1 MARYRDYSQEQAR
14 LLPISLKQQI
24 QPGTIE
30 YTINYLVD
38 RDVDLSVFDTR
49 YRNDTT
55 GAPAIDPAILLKIIL
70 FAYSR
75 GILSSRQIAQ
85 SCEENVVFMALACD
99 TQPHFTTIADFISS
113 MSEQITSIFRDILA
127 VCYTEGLIGRTMFAV
142 DGCKIAS
149 NCAKEWS
156 GTKKELKKKAEKIE
170 QSVRLLLE
178 RHRATDSA
186 AAQPDQREKEKRA
199 IENLQGKAA
208 KIRCWLETHE
218 ERIGSQGKPV
228 KSNIIDNESAKM
240 PSSHGVIQGY
250 NAVAVVDEKHQIVV
264 DAQVF
269 GDGHEA
275 RRLPEVLDS
284 VEKTFRA
291 LDASSDVLRQVV
303 LTADTGFHSEESM
316 KALWEQGIDAYVAD
330 NKFRL
335 RDPRFASL
343 QQHRGKS
350 TDSTHSSRARRYFG
364 PADFPFDEGSGVV
377 YCPAGHPMKCSCRNF
392 HTGPNGFRG
401 SFYKADPA
409 NCATCLLRSRC
420 IRNPTT
426 KARQMAKLEKGI
438 RGDTQSYT
446 QKMIQRFDSPRGR
459 YYYTRRMG
467 TVEPVFANIRSTLR
481 LDRFNLR
488 GRRKVGIQW
497 RLFCMVH
504 NIGKLSRYGR
514 GVRGTGTLR

>member
-1 MARYRDYSQEQAR
+1 MARYREYDQDQAR
-14 LLPISLKQQI
+14 LLAISLKQQI

-30 YTINYLVD
+30 HTINYLVD
-38 RDVDLSVFDTR
+38 RDVDLSVFDSR
-49 YRNDTT
+49 YHNDTT

-75 GILSSRQIAQ
+75 GILSSRQISQ
-85 SCEENVVFMALACD
+85 SCEENVVFMALASD
-99 TQPHFTTIADFISS
+99 TRPHFTTIADFIST
-113 MSEQITSIFRDILA
+113 MSKQITLIFRDILS

-178 RHRATDSA
+178 GHRATDA
-186 AAQPDQREKEKRA
+186 AAVEPEQREKEKRA

-208 KIRCWLETHE
+208 KIRSWLETHE
-218 ERIGSQGKPV
+218 ERIGSQGKAV

-250 NAVAVVDEKHQIVV
+250 NGVAVVDEKHQIVV

-269 GDGHEA
+269 GEGHEA
-275 RRLPEVLDS
+275 RHLREVLDS
-284 VEKTFRA
+284 VGQTFRA
-291 LDASSDVLRQVV
+291 LDASTDVLQQVV
-303 LTADTGFHSEESM
+303 LTADSGFHSEETV
-316 KALWEQGIDAYVAD
+316 KGVLERGIDAYVAD
-330 NKFRL
+330 NRFRL

-343 QQHRGKS
+343 QEHRGKS
-350 TDSTHSSRARRYFG
+350 TDRTHSSHPRKYFG
-364 PADFPFDEGSGVV
+364 PADFPIDEGSGVV
-377 YCPAGHPMKCSCRNF
+377 VCPAGHPMKCTCRNF
-392 HTGPNGFRG
+392 QTGPNGFRG
-401 SFYKADPA
+401 SFYKADAA
-409 NCATCLLRSRC
+409 NCATCPLRPRC

-446 QKMIQRFDSPRGR
+446 QKMIERFDTARGR
-459 YYYTRRMG
+459 YYYSRRMG
-467 TVEPVFANIRSTLR
+467 TVEPVFANIRSTLG
-481 LDRFNLR
+481 LDRFTLR
-488 GRRKVGIQW
+488 GRGKVGIQW
-497 RLFCMVH
+497 ILFCMVH
-504 NIGKLSRYGR
+504 NIGKLARYGR
-514 GVRGTGTLR
+514 GVKER

>member
-1 MARYRDYSQEQAR
+1 MARYREYFQDQVR
-14 LLPISLKQQI
+14 LLPISLTQQI

-38 RDVDLSVFDTR
+38 HDVDLSVFDSR
-49 YRNDTT
+49 YRNDAT

-113 MSEQITSIFRDILA
+113 ASEQISAIFRDILA

-170 QSVRLLLE
+170 QSVRLLIE
-178 RHRATDSA
+178 RHRAADTA
-186 AAQPDQREKEKRA
+186 PPEPGQQEKEKRA
-199 IENLQGKAA
+199 IENLQAKAA
-208 KIRCWLETHE
+208 KIRSWLDTHE

-264 DAQVF
+264 DTKVF

-275 RRLPEVLDS
+275 RHLLEVLDS
-284 VEKTFRA
+284 VAQTFRA
-291 LDASSDVLRQVV
+291 LDSSCDVLHQVV
-303 LTADTGFHSEESM
+303 LTADSGFHSEDSVKGVLER
-316 KALWEQGIDAYVAD
+316 EVDAYVAD

-335 RDPRFASL
+335 RDPRFATL
-343 QQHRGKS
+343 QEHRGKT
-350 TDSTHSSRARRYFG
+350 TDRSHKSRARKYFG
-364 PADFPFDEGSGVV
+364 PADFPFDESSGVV
-377 YCPAGHPMKCSCRNF
+377 VCPAGHPMKCSCRNF
-392 HTGPNGFRG
+392 KTGPNGFRG

-409 NCATCLLRSRC
+409 HCADCPLRPRC

-446 QKMIQRFDSPRGR
+446 QKMIERFDCPRGR
-459 YYYTRRMG
+459 YYYSRRMG
-467 TVEPVFANIRSTLR
+467 TVEPVFANIRSTLD
-481 LDRFNLR
+481 LDRFTLR

-497 RLFCMVH
+497 MLFCMVH
-504 NIGKLSRYGR
+504 NLGKLTRYGR
-514 GVRGTGTLR
+514 GMKGT

>member
-38 RDVDLSVFDTR
+38 RDVDLSVFDAR
-49 YRNDTT
+49 YRNDAT

-85 SCEENVVFMALACD
+85 SCEENVVFMALASD
-99 TQPHFTTIADFISS
+99 TRPHFTTIADFISS

-127 VCYTEGLIGRTMFAV
+127 VCYTEGLIGRRMFAV

-170 QSVRLLLE
+170 HSVRLLVE
-178 RHRATDSA
+178 RHRATDRA
-186 AAQPDQREKEKRA
+186 AAHPDQREKERRA
-199 IENLQGKAA
+199 IETLQGKAA
-208 KIRCWLETHE
+208 KIRSWLETHE

-250 NAVAVVDEKHQIVV
+250 NAVAVVDEKHQVVV

-275 RRLPEVLDS
+275 RHLPEVLDS

-291 LDASSDVLRQVV
+291 LDVSSDVLRQVV
-303 LTADTGFHSEESM
+303 LTADTGFHSEETV
-316 KALWEQGIDAYVAD
+316 KGLLEQGIDAYVAD

-335 RDPRFASL
+335 RDPRFETL
-343 QQHRGKS
+343 QEHRGKS
-350 TDSTHSSRARRYFG
+350 TDSIHSSRARKYFG
-364 PADFPFDEGSGVV
+364 PADFPFDEVSRVV
-377 YCPAGHPMKCSCRNF
+377 VCPAGHPMKCTCRTF
-392 HTGPNGFRG
+392 HTPNGFRG

-409 NCATCLLRSRC
+409 NCATCLLRPRC
-420 IRNPTT
+420 IRNPAT
-426 KARQMAKLEKGI
+426 KVRQMAKLEKGI
-438 RGDTQSYT
+438 RGDTESYT
-446 QKMIQRFDSPRGR
+446 QKMIQRFDSSRGR
-459 YYYTRRMG
+459 YYYSRRMG
-467 TVEPVFANIRSTLR
+467 TVEPVFANIRSTLH
-481 LDRFNLR
+481 LDRFSLR
-488 GRRKVGIQW
+488 GRRKVAIQW
-497 RLFCMVH
+497 RLFCIVH
-504 NIGKLSRYGR
+504 NIGKLSRYAP
-514 GVRGTGTLR
+514 GVKEKGMLN